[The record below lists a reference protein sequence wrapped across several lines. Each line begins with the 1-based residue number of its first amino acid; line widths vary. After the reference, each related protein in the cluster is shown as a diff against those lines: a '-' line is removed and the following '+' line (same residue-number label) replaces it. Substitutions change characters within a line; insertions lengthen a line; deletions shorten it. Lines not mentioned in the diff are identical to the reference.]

1 MNQTS
6 VLGRYLPPFRKIVGQ
21 MQHDLFHVYTV
32 DQHILTVLKNVRRFF
47 VPELSHEFPFCSEL
61 AANFDKP
68 WLIILGA
75 LFHDIAK
82 GRGGDHSHLGKKDVK
97 IFAKQQGL
105 SKEDT
110 EMVCFLVAEHLC
122 MSQIAQKMDISDP
135 EVIATFAK
143 KVGDEKHL
151 TALYLLTVADIRG
164 TSPKVWNAWKG
175 KLLEDLYRLTLNFFG
190 GAKYDTSS
198 QLETRQQDA
207 IDQLRFHALPVDA
220 HQSLWRKIDV
230 GFFLKHDSNDIAW
243 ITRHLYRFV
252 DSPVPIV
259 QARLSPIGEG
269 LQIVVYVKDQSDLFA
284 KICSYFDHSG
294 FSIQDAIIHTTKHGY
309 ALDTFQV
316 SYLQD
321 IDVSEYR
328 PVIQMVEHDLADVLK
343 KESPL
348 PQALKGRI
356 SRQSRTFP
364 MQPRVQLIPDEKG
377 DSFILSLSAND
388 RAGLLYNIAKIL
400 AHHQISLKNA
410 KINTLG
416 ERVEDTLLL
425 DGEKLKLNPKLQIQ
439 IETELIEAL
448 SN

>member
-1 MNQTS
+1 
-6 VLGRYLPPFRKIVGQ
+6 
-21 MQHDLFHVYTV
+21 
-32 DQHILTVLKNVRRFF
+32 
-47 VPELSHEFPFCSEL
+47 
-61 AANFDKP
+61 
-68 WLIILGA
+68 
-75 LFHDIAK
+75 
-82 GRGGDHSHLGKKDVK
+82 
-97 IFAKQQGL
+97 
-105 SKEDT
+105 
-110 EMVCFLVAEHLC
+110 

-135 EVIATFAK
+135 EVIASFAK

-175 KLLEDLYRLTLNFFG
+175 KLLEDLYRLTLNYFG
-190 GAKYDTSS
+190 GAKFDTSS
-198 QLETRQQDA
+198 QLEIRQQEA
-207 IDQLRFHALPVDA
+207 IDQLRFHGLPIDA

-230 GFFLKHDSNDIAW
+230 GFFLKHDANDIAW
-243 ITRHLYRFV
+243 MTRHLYRV
-252 DSPVPIV
+252 IDSPLPIV
-259 QARLSPIGEG
+259 QARLSNVGEG

-284 KICSYFDHSG
+284 KICSYFDQSG

-321 IDVSEYR
+321 IKISEYR
-328 PVIQMVEHDLADVLK
+328 PVIQMVEHELAEMLK
-343 KESPL
+343 KDSPL
-348 PQALKGRI
+348 PQAHKGRI